1 MDKDAV
7 EALLHAVSTLVRD
20 GCVVLPGVG
29 WLTVHRYTA
38 YEGRDPRTGDPI
50 SVPNGCVAFFKVDPE
65 LHRALVGL
73 GPTDVSLADERARYL
88 HAIRQ
93 DLNGDDLD
101 EEDLK
106 KDDDGEEDPTTVIR
120 TPGAE
125 IIAGTIRG
133 RLCAGQPAEIRGLGI
148 FDVLEK
154 PSRRGANPET
164 GDAITV
170 PARRIVRFRV
180 AETLKARLKLG
191 ARKRL
196 DLVRGSLSAC
206 ADLFEREHHAVW
218 VEVEEIAEEFVSGLS
233 LDAVRHFGEVARV
246 LGHDDLRASFHS
258 SSGDVPVLGIVPHR
272 NHKMLVVRDD
282 GLGECARHRGEKAR
296 CLRFLYLKIRDEV
309 TRCLIEDL
317 LRPIDLVEPFRC
329 RVQEDVPQM
338 HGIEDACIQDH
349 PERRGQHQRLLATL
363 GIVVATEFLGELRQF
378 IELLVTLEVSL
389 LLVRKNVLDLQPSV
403 LAGPIVWQLV
413 VVEKTNE
420 VLARHVEEIGRLLG
434 RHHCPHRNDQIGRAH
449 V

>member
-191 ARKRL
+191 AR
-196 DLVRGSLSAC
+196 
-206 ADLFEREHHAVW
+206 
-218 VEVEEIAEEFVSGLS
+218 
-233 LDAVRHFGEVARV
+233 
-246 LGHDDLRASFHS
+246 
-258 SSGDVPVLGIVPHR
+258 P
-272 NHKMLVVRDD
+272 
-282 GLGECARHRGEKAR
+282 
-296 CLRFLYLKIRDEV
+296 
-309 TRCLIEDL
+309 
-317 LRPIDLVEPFRC
+317 
-329 RVQEDVPQM
+329 
-338 HGIEDACIQDH
+338 
-349 PERRGQHQRLLATL
+349 
-363 GIVVATEFLGELRQF
+363 
-378 IELLVTLEVSL
+378 
-389 LLVRKNVLDLQPSV
+389 
-403 LAGPIVWQLV
+403 
-413 VVEKTNE
+413 
-420 VLARHVEEIGRLLG
+420 
-434 RHHCPHRNDQIGRAH
+434 
-449 V
+449 